1 MAESTASL
9 VRSNTFTSPTSSSSS
24 CSHSQG
30 SAGKARRKL
39 PQIPTGALL
48 GSDRGE
54 RGESVGREINLLR
67 NHPGYFYSGELR
79 KHEDP
84 DSGYPSYDTYGEETS
99 VDSPSTGGLL
109 PKRNSSNFLWVD
121 FNEKLND
128 KSVTRRPK
136 NHDRLVQ
143 ARKNSNRHSAP
154 PGSLEDAKILP
165 SKKLSCDTNGSSV
178 GKTPVPSVIKRSTS
192 DKLSL
197 DKGGLFTLMIYI
209 LAILCKYP
217 RSSHRNTEILS
228 SWGAMLNS
236 GWSLSQIR
244 C

>member
-1 MAESTASL
+1 M
-9 VRSNTFTSPTSSSSS
+9 
-24 CSHSQG
+24 
-30 SAGKARRKL
+30 
-39 PQIPTGALL
+39 

-67 NHPGYFYSGELR
+67 NHPGYFYSADLR
-79 KHEDP
+79 KHEDT

-99 VDSPSTGGLL
+99 VDSPSTGGLGLGLGLL

-121 FNEKLND
+121 FNESLND
-128 KSVTRRPK
+128 KSVMRRPK

-143 ARKNSNRHSAP
+143 ARKNHNRHSAP

-178 GKTPVPSVIKRSTS
+178 GKTPVPSVVKRSTS
-192 DKLSL
+192 DKFSL

-209 LAILCKYP
+209 RAILCK
-217 RSSHRNTEILS
+217 
-228 SWGAMLNS
+228 
-236 GWSLSQIR
+236 
-244 C
+244 

>member
-1 MAESTASL
+1 M
-9 VRSNTFTSPTSSSSS
+9 
-24 CSHSQG
+24 
-30 SAGKARRKL
+30 
-39 PQIPTGALL
+39 
-48 GSDRGE
+48 
-54 RGESVGREINLLR
+54 
-67 NHPGYFYSGELR
+67 
-79 KHEDP
+79 
-84 DSGYPSYDTYGEETS
+84 
-99 VDSPSTGGLL
+99 DSPSTGGLL

-209 LAILCKYP
+209 LAILCKYR
-217 RSSHRNTEILS
+217 RSSHLTTKILS

-244 C
+244 CRGKT

>member
-1 MAESTASL
+1 M
-9 VRSNTFTSPTSSSSS
+9 P
-24 CSHSQG
+24 
-30 SAGKARRKL
+30 
-39 PQIPTGALL
+39 
-48 GSDRGE
+48 DRGGQ
-54 RGESVGREINLLR
+54 RGNSVGREINLLR
-67 NHPGYFYSGELR
+67 NPDCFYSIEER
-79 KHEDP
+79 KPSESET

-99 VDSPSTGGLL
+99 VDCPSNGLL

-121 FNEKLND
+121 FNENLND
-128 KSVTRRPK
+128 KYVLRRPK

-143 ARKNSNRHSAP
+143 ARKNPNRHSAP

-209 LAILCKYP
+209 LAILCKYR
-217 RSSHRNTEILS
+217 RSSHLTTKILS

-244 C
+244 CRGKT